1 MKTQNIIRR
10 IGSFVMIF
18 VMAFA
23 ITPKRT
29 VHDLLGCHSNNT
41 TPYQHV
47 EGKEKSIQ
55 KDGFHCA
62 CENQEFQHAW
72 MDVIV
77 PLTYNPPVFASTI
90 QHSTLPQFYI
100 VSNQSVVGLRGP
112 PAIA

>member
-1 MKTQNIIRR
+1 
-10 IGSFVMIF
+10 MIF

-55 KDGFHCA
+55 KDGFHCV